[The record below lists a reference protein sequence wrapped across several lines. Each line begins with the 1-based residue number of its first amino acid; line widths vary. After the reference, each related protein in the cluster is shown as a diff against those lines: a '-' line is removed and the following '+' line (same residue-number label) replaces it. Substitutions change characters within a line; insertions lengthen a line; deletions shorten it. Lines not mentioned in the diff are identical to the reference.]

1 MGLAADFAR
10 GWLETFVLAIA
21 AGHDVVRAG
30 VCDDLGVRP
39 SVLIVD
45 DHADFREA
53 ASTLLESE
61 GFSVVGAASDGAAA
75 IAAAERLRPEVVLL
89 DVQLPGL
96 DGFAVA
102 ELLAGTSEPPA
113 VVLISS
119 REAAAYGRRLG
130 AAPVR
135 GFIPKRA
142 LSGAALAALVS

>member
-1 MGLAADFAR
+1 M
-10 GWLETFVLAIA
+10 LAIA
-21 AGHDVVRAG
+21 AGHDVVRTG
-30 VCDDLGVRP
+30 VCDDQHVRP

-53 ASTLLESE
+53 ASALLETE
-61 GFSVVGAASDGAAA
+61 GFVVVGAAADGDAA
-75 IAAAERLRPEVVLL
+75 IAAAKQLRPQIVLL
-89 DVQLPGL
+89 DIQLPGL

-102 ELLAGTSEPPA
+102 DLLAGTSEPPA

-119 REAAAYGRRLG
+119 REAAVYGRRLE

-142 LSGAALAALVS
+142 LSGAALAALVG

>member
-1 MGLAADFAR
+1 MELATDFAR
-10 GWLETFVLAIA
+10 GWPETFVLAIA
-21 AGHDVVRAG
+21 AGHDVVGTG
-30 VCDDLGVRP
+30 VCDDQDMRS

-53 ASTLLESE
+53 ASTLLETE
-61 GFSVVGAASDGAAA
+61 GFIVVGAAADGAAA
-75 IAAAERLRPEVVLL
+75 LAAAERLRPEVVLL
-89 DVQLPGL
+89 DIQLPGL

-102 ELLAGTSEPPA
+102 ELLADTPEPPA

-119 REAAAYGRRLG
+119 REAAAYGRRLE

-142 LSGAALAALVS
+142 LSGAVLTALVG